1 MVVEFANGFTAEL
14 QRYGHEGIRFAG
26 PSPAPIERIKGK
38 FRYMLVIRGSRLK
51 LLRQA
56 LRVLALHRQP
66 PKGVE
71 VYVDVD
77 AQSLL

>member
-1 MVVEFANGFTAEL
+1 
-14 QRYGHEGIRFAG
+14 
-26 PSPAPIERIKGK
+26 
-38 FRYMLVIRGSRLK
+38 MLVIRGSRLK